1 MANEVSVQCSIVA
14 SKAGAYTTSNTSGVT
29 FNYSMTGADMIGTTQ
44 TATSTYT
51 AIDKGATGTIGW
63 LWMRCLGVAGTDSV
77 AVSIRGDTTADL
89 VLNGGGPPALVP
101 INGATAPKIKYLTGA
116 GCDVF
121 YVIAEA

>member
-1 MANEVSVQCSIVA
+1 MANEVSIQCSITA
-14 SKAGAYTTSNTSGVT
+14 SKSGAYVTSQTAGVT
-29 FNYSMTGADMIGTTQ
+29 FNYSMTGADMIGSTQ

-63 LWMRCLGVAGTDSV
+63 FWIRCLGVAGTDSV

-89 VLNGGGPPALVP
+89 LINGGGPPALVP
-101 INGATAPKIKYLTGA
+101 INGSTAPKIKYLTGS

-121 YVIAEA
+121 YLVVEA